1 MEQLPILQHTY
12 DLIKWYVPLL
22 NRLPR
27 SHKFNLGDRLIAR
40 LGDRNWKFGAIGEA
54 LGAIAI
60 GNRGRSRGIEGAGY
74 APLQVLVIILHLL
87 MGRSIR

>member
-40 LGDRNWKFGAIGEA
+40 LGDRNWKFGGDRRGIGGDRNWESGGDREA
-54 LGAIAI
+54 LRA
-60 GNRGRSRGIEGAGY
+60 RDTRPYRFW
-74 APLQVLVIILHLL
+74 
-87 MGRSIR
+87 